1 MNTVAIVKHIL
12 LLLLILIPFRV
23 FSQIY
28 LWPTN
33 SSEYLASSFCEF
45 REGHYHSAID
55 IKTWN
60 TEGYPCYA
68 VADGY
73 IKRIRVSP
81 FGYGKVLYLQLNDGQ
96 TAVYA
101 HLQKFTKKVDEKIRE
116 KQFKNKKFTWDNNS
130 RILRKIYDEVLLM
143 RN

>member
-1 MNTVAIVKHIL
+1 MNRYNCEINGCMKKLNSPLKTIL
-12 LLLLILIPFRV
+12 FYFALFPLSV
-23 FSQIY
+23 FPQAY

-33 SSEYLASSFCEF
+33 ASDYLSSSFCEF

-68 VADGY
+68 VADGS

-81 FGYGKVLYLQLNDGQ
+81 FGYGKVLYLQLEDGN

-101 HLQKFTKKVDEKIRE
+101 HLQRFNEAIDKQVRE
-116 KQFKNKKFTWDNNS
+116 IQFRNKKYRLN
-130 RILRKIYDEVLLM
+130 
-143 RN
+143 